1 MQTRQLV
8 MFQHLWQQVFQLEA
22 ELQTETQPE
31 AVKRL
36 AFRLQDRIN
45 SLNAMLTEQ
54 SKLRIKNTELE

>member
-31 AVKRL
+31 VVKRL